1 MRSDRQPEFTQIDC
15 EMSFVNQ
22 DDVLLVFENLIK
34 NIFKKCIG
42 VELDNF
48 PKIPYWEA
56 IENYGSD
63 KPDTRFDMKIFD
75 CTKNSKG
82 KGLKYWMIVNMFAG
96 LQLIREPYPENKS
109 INTRIGLNN
118 LKLVQKD

>member
-1 MRSDRQPEFTQIDC
+1 
-15 EMSFVNQ
+15 MSFVNQ

-34 NIFKKCIG
+34 NIFKKCIS
-42 VELDNF
+42 VELIIS
-48 PKIPYWEA
+48 KIPYWKA

-75 CTKNSKG
+75 CTKSSKG
-82 KGLKYWMIVNMFAG
+82 KGFKILDDSEYVCGITANS
-96 LQLIREPYPENKS
+96 LNHYRENKS